1 MIDNDIQLALRAQF
15 NPDGSNLRNLQL
27 HLLDIL
33 VEFDRICRKNNI
45 SYWLDSGTLLGAA
58 RHGGFIPWDDD
69 LDVCVLKRDQKR
81 LARAI
86 KNDLQEPFSF
96 VDANSS
102 KDYTR
107 RWGRLYNNTVTVTRM
122 APDPKVKGG
131 TMKREES
138 IWLDIFFEANGV
150 PAVSR
155 KIDLFYG
162 RCYRRRYSL
171 IQDGWFRHVT
181 GVLIYPLAE
190 LTIAAARLF
199 GRVFH
204 RNSLI
209 HDYGT
214 GFYSQRFM
222 NDVFPLSETEF
233 EGHSFKVPFNTDH
246 YLSVIYGKWDSIP
259 DKKENHRLLDI
270 VVKR

>member
-1 MIDNDIQLALRAQF
+1 MIDNDTQLALRAQF
-15 NPDGSNLRNLQL
+15 NPDGSSLRNLQL
-27 HLLDIL
+27 QLVDIL
-33 VEFDRICRKNNI
+33 IEFDRICRKNNI
-45 SYWLDSGTLLGAA
+45 DYWLDSGSLLGAA

-69 LDVCVLKRDQKR
+69 LDVCVLKRDRRK
-81 LARAI
+81 LAKALR
-86 KNDLQEPFSF
+86 KDLSAPFSF

-107 RWGRLYNNTVTVTRM
+107 RWGRLYNNNVTVSRM
-122 APDPKVKGG
+122 VDNPKVKGG
-131 TMKREES
+131 TMLREES

-162 RCYRRRYSL
+162 RCYRRRYGL

-181 GVLIYPLAE
+181 GVLIYPFAE
-190 LTIAAARLF
+190 LTVATARLL
-199 GRVFH
+199 GRVIH

-214 GFYSQRFM
+214 GFYSQRFI
-222 NDVFPLSETEF
+222 NDIFPLGEIEF
-233 EGHSFKVPFNTDH
+233 EGHRFKAPCNTDH
-246 YLSVIYGKWDSIP
+246 YLTVIYGKWNSIP

-270 VVKR
+270 VVK